1 MLSRATTTA
10 ATVSIGGFIFG
21 FDAAVISGVI
31 GPVTQNWSL
40 DSLLQGWVVSAPTV
54 AGMIATPLIG
64 PLADAI
70 GRKKVLILLAALY
83 AVSAGVSALAPS
95 VTWLVL
101 ARFVGGVAFGSL
113 MLAPIYIAEISDQNE
128 RGRLVSFNQ
137 FNIVIG
143 FSAAYFSNYF
153 ILESSGPSAWRWM
166 LGIEV
171 LPALMWLGLLMGIPE
186 SPRWLRI
193 QGRTQEADGIAK
205 RFGLALDQIADTE
218 AVATFAERART
229 LLSPRLRFAI
239 VLGLIVGI
247 VQQATGVNAIF
258 FYAPTIFEQ
267 SGVGTNAAFAQATLV
282 GIINVVFTIAA
293 MLLIDRLGR
302 RPLLLIGTTG
312 VALSTGLTAYCF
324 SVASYSLTADD
335 LAVIESTIAGSLLPI
350 QNVVYSSDVEFQNPV
365 IVTAGND
372 YWIQH
377 QATVV
382 AAAIDINAGLVLV
395 GILGFVAS
403 FAISLGP
410 VMWVLFSEIFP
421 NQIRGLAVAFVGFF
435 NSVTSFTVQFVFPWE
450 LESLGAATTFTIY
463 SIIAVVAIVLI
474 WRLLPE
480 TKQKSL
486 EEIEVML
493 ARAKAP
499 AATSERA

>member
-171 LPALMWLGLLMGIPE
+171 LPALMWLGLLMGIP
-186 SPRWLRI
+186 
-193 QGRTQEADGIAK
+193 
-205 RFGLALDQIADTE
+205 
-218 AVATFAERART
+218 RARAGCASKGERRKPT
-229 LLSPRLRFAI
+229 VSRNDSAWRSIRSPTRKPSRRSPNARVRCLPRLRFAI